1 MDYPK
6 AVLGTRRLPEMISA
20 RYLVANALSLS
31 LVLSLSLGSA
41 TAVQAQAAGA
51 ATVSMVTLQVVPG
64 PQGQQQVVTPRGMVV
79 PLPGAGVNSNVVQVY
94 MGSQGGYWYI
104 DRYGQTVDLTAA
116 VQQMRA
122 MTAAYQP
129 VPQYAPAPSQPAQ
142 SEQSSSSGGSGG
154 GSAVATAAA
163 AGLGAM
169 AGSALTNSLYYNNV
183 PYGTPM
189 YYGAGG
195 RPYYYGAGGNQVY
208 VNRNTTV
215 DNSVENSYAAN
226 LQKQQEWYAG
236 HQQRNSE
243 QFQQWQKVEDNPFVN
258 AQHAQAATG
267 GQGERHGR
275 FGRGRRGGDGGQSA
289 GFPGGPGQGDGAGTR
304 LDAGQGA
311 SDSPG
316 GRFGGRGRFGGDGG
330 GPLQGGGTGAGIGGG
345 EARSLQGGGGRFA
358 GGGRAGGARGGR
370 RR

>member
-1 MDYPK
+1 
-6 AVLGTRRLPEMISA
+6 MISA
-20 RYLVANALSLS
+20 KYLVANAVSLS
-31 LVLSLSLGSA
+31 LVLSLSIGSA
-41 TAVQAQAAGA
+41 TAVQAQAGGA
-51 ATVSMVTLQVVPG
+51 PTVSMVTLQVVPG
-64 PQGQQQVVTPRGMVV
+64 PQGQQVVTPRGMVV
-79 PLPGAGVNSNVVQVY
+79 PLPGAGVNGNVVQVY

-104 DRYGQTVDLTAA
+104 DRYGQTVDLTGA

-122 MTAAYQP
+122 MTGSYQQ

-142 SEQSSSSGGSGG
+142 SEQSSSSGGSGA

-215 DNSVENSYAAN
+215 DNSVENSYATN

-236 HQQRNSE
+236 HQQRNTE
-243 QFQQWQKVEDNPFVN
+243 QFQQWQKVQDNPFVN

-267 GQGERHGR
+267 AGGERRGR
-275 FGRGRRGGDGGQSA
+275 FGRGSRGGDGGESA
-289 GFPGGPGQGDGAGTR
+289 AFPGGPGQGDGAR
-304 LDAGQGA
+304 LDNGPGA
-311 SDSPG
+311 SDGPG

-330 GPLQGGGTGAGIGGG
+330 GALQGAGGG
-345 EARSLQGGGGRFA
+345 EARSLQGGGG
-358 GGGRAGGARGGR
+358 
-370 RR
+370 